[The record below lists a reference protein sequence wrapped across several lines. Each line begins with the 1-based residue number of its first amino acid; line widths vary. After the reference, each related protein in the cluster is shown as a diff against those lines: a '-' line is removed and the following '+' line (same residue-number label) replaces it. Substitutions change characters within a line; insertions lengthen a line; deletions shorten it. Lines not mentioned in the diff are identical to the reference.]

1 MRKYLAFF
9 KIRLLAGLQYRVA
22 ALAGIATQVVW
33 GLLEVMLYRAFYKTN
48 PALLPMDMQA
58 LASYIW
64 MQQALF
70 SLWNV
75 YAWEQDL
82 FQSVQT
88 GAVAYELVRPTDIY
102 TMWSARG
109 LSLRLSRCVLRIAP
123 VLIVGILIPA
133 PYGLRL
139 TISPVVFGLFIVSTC
154 LTLWLCVS
162 FGMLCYSLT
171 FYVVDPR
178 GIITFVPALCQLL
191 SGDLLPLPFFPK
203 GLRQFAELS
212 PFGSLQNVPLR
223 IFGGDISGAELLPAI
238 LLQIFWCVFLTALG
252 YFILHRGLRRAII
265 AGG

>member
-1 MRKYLAFF
+1 MKQYLTFF
-9 KIRLLAGLQYRVA
+9 KMRLMAGLQYRVA
-22 ALAGIATQVVW
+22 ALAGISTQVVW

-48 PALLPMDMQA
+48 PSLLPMDMQA

-64 MQQALF
+64 MQQAVF

-75 YAWEQDL
+75 YGWEQEL
-82 FQSVQT
+82 FQSVQSGT
-88 GAVAYELVRPTDIY
+88 VAYELVRPTNIY
-102 TMWSARG
+102 AMWTARG
-109 LSLRLSRCVLRIAP
+109 LSLRLSRCVLRMAP

-139 TISPVVFGLFIVSTC
+139 TISPAVFGVFLASAC

-162 FGMLCYSLT
+162 FGMLCYGLT

-178 GIITFVPALCQLL
+178 GIITFVPALSQLL
-191 SGDLLPLPFFPK
+191 SGDLLPLPFFPER
-203 GLRQFAELS
+203 LRRFAELS

-223 IFGGDISGAELLPAI
+223 IFCGDISGTELFPAV
-238 LLQIFWCVFLTALG
+238 LLQIFWCLFLTALG
-252 YFILHRGLRRAII
+252 YYVLHRGLRRTII